1 MTDFSKAI
9 KQKNKSTL
17 IDISVTPNARR
28 TEIKGFDSWRKRI
41 LVGVKEQ
48 PTRNRANREV
58 IGFFSKLF
66 ATDVEIVSGAKS
78 SQKTLEVPISA
89 EVVKEVLNESK

>member
-1 MTDFSKAI
+1 MTDFSPAI

-28 TEIKGFDSWRKRI
+28 TELKGFDSWRKRI

-48 PTRNRANREV
+48 PIRNRANREV

-66 ATDVEIVSGAKS
+66 AADVEIVSGAKS
-78 SQKTLEVPISA
+78 REKTLQVSC
-89 EVVKEVLNESK
+89 KEDEAKRALYESK